1 MSKYIQC
8 EFVIDKNRIGFDIS
22 WYMDWKY
29 LQIAIPFIVITF
41 NFSGEWT
48 GGWKYRLKEKK

>member
-8 EFVIDKNRIGFDIS
+8 EFVFDKYRIGFDIS
-22 WYMDWKY
+22 WYMDLKC
-29 LQIAIPFIVITF
+29 LQIVIPFIVITF

-48 GGWKYRLKEKK
+48 GGWKSGKVD

>member
-1 MSKYIQC
+1 MSKYVQI
-8 EFVIDKNRIGFDIS
+8 EFVFDKNRIGFDIS

-41 NFSGEWT
+41 NFSGEWA
-48 GGWKYRLKEKK
+48 GSWKYKKKD